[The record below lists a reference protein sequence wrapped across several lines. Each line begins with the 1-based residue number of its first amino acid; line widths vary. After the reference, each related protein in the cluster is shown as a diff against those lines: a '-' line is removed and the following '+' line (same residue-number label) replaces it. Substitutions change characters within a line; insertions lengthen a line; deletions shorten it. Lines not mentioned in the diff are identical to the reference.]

1 MAVSSSQEGTSRWLS
16 LTSVPHRSTASVRS
30 IDPRSY
36 VVYLAFL
43 LILGFFA
50 VTLSDDGFLTSANLL
65 NIARQ
70 TAPISIMAVAT
81 VFVLSAGE
89 IDLSIGSVV
98 AVSSL
103 VGAVVIRDHGLV
115 LGVAAGLATGLV
127 VGLVN
132 GLFVTLL
139 RLPSFLVTLAT
150 MGLVLGL
157 ARSIT
162 DLRSVAIT
170 DTTFVNIFGSGD
182 FGPVPSL
189 ALWTL
194 GVVVIGHFVYRQTR
208 FGAHVLATGDN
219 AAGARVTGI
228 RVERVKVAVLM
239 LSATAASLAGL
250 LYAGRLQSANYNI
263 GSSDLL
269 LVIASVVIGGTRL
282 YGGSGTVIGALV
294 GSLIMGLLNN
304 GLILSGLSASNQLIA
319 QGALLLLAI
328 SLTLREPRADVSR

>member
-1 MAVSSSQEGTSRWLS
+1 VSASSTIPPGPQAPAEADRA
-16 LTSVPHRSTASVRS
+16 RSASARLRAL
-30 IDPRSY
+30 DPRAY

-43 LILGFFA
+43 LILAFFA
-50 VTLSDDGFLTSANLL
+50 VTLSDDGFLASENLL
-65 NIARQ
+65 NIVKQ

-98 AVSSL
+98 ALSSL
-103 VGAVVIRDHGLV
+103 VAAVVLRDVGL
-115 LGVAAGLATGLV
+115 LAGIAAGIGTGVA

-132 GLFVTLL
+132 GFFVTVV

-150 MGLVLGL
+150 MGLVEGL

-170 DTTFVNIFGSGD
+170 NLTFIDTFGTGD
-182 FGPVPSL
+182 LGPISSIV
-189 ALWTL
+189 LWTL
-194 GVVVIGHFVYRQTR
+194 GVVAVGHFVYRHRR

-219 AAGARVTGI
+219 AAAARVTGI
-228 RVERVKVAVLM
+228 RVDRVKLAVLV
-239 LSATAASLAGL
+239 LSGATAALAGL
-250 LYAGRLQSANYNI
+250 LYAGRLQGANYNL

-269 LVIASVVIGGTRL
+269 LVIAAVVIGGTRL
-282 YGGSGTVIGALV
+282 FGGSGTVVGALV
-294 GSLIMGLLNN
+294 GSLIMGILNN

-328 SLTLREPRADVSR
+328 SLTLRERKA